1 MAKPEE
7 DGQLYIRYLKKGDK
21 DALKQL
27 WLKYKEALTMFLYGL
42 VHSMDDA
49 EELMMD
55 TFAILSSR
63 TAHYSPRKDASF
75 KTWLYAIGRN
85 QARMFQRKHRE
96 VPSEM
101 EEGTLELP
109 ASEDIA
115 QRILTSERNTQLW
128 KALQTLHADYA
139 QVLYLSF
146 FEDMNS
152 EQIARIMKKTVKQ
165 VYNLQT
171 RAKAALK
178 EKLEGTG
185 YSWEP

>member
-1 MAKPEE
+1 MAKSEE

-27 WLKYKEALTMFLYGL
+27 WLKHREALTMFLYGL

-63 TAHYSPRKDASF
+63 TAHYCPRKDASF

-128 KALQTLHADYA
+128 KALQSLHADYA

-185 YSWEP
+185 YSWES